1 MRSFSL
7 TLRSASL
14 FGIITLMSACT
25 SSDPAESSSTS
36 INTEKLFTAD
46 IVIPAGDDLTGLY
59 SFNSD
64 NARSAERARFY
75 QGDNM
80 FFEMNTDQSLQG
92 WEYMAYVYQNED
104 GHDAVYVY
112 NYSKSAS
119 KKITELWDYDGE
131 ICSILPVL
139 SGNQTI
145 YDDQER
151 HKAKL
156 SHRKQIYVEVPQTPA
171 QACDPLLN
179 LRIEISFEK
188 GLNAADINIAQ
199 RTSIARGLMIDY
211 EFSETVTDSN
221 GNSSIE
227 RGRDARVFDNRQGAI
242 EFKGIIEPSSSTESS
257 EETLYWSTVIA
268 DNSDIVFAEQV
279 SNTHVLLQ
287 TATDLYIA
295 LLSELFSFDSLSSSV
310 PDTIDR
316 ILFENSRHTLEVPNV
331 GSSVLVASNGADFII
346 RDNDSLYLYRD
357 EIFEKIYELPP
368 TVVSIELTL
377 LDDGDIYIAQHYN
390 GFSTLASA
398 IKAGATWDT
407 STSLLG
413 GLSSEQLLIDSIDD
427 NLYVST
433 FNLGPSE
440 FGWHARVFSAGVL
453 SEGPFENTQ
462 FLVSNRIDQ
471 TEKTPY
477 ILASD
482 DVDANAF
489 MIEPTLH
496 DYDEERADGRKLELD
511 SNENTIRDSD
521 GNAVTLNYGSI
532 GSTIQNASVLVVV
545 NDSYAYFDTLND
557 DDSQEKQFV
566 DLSENDASSIR
577 RMWTSDVD

>member
-36 INTEKLFTAD
+36 INTENIFTAD

-64 NARSAERARFY
+64 NVRSAERARFY
-75 QGDNM
+75 QGDDM

-145 YDDQER
+145 YDDRER

-156 SHRKQIYVEVPQTPA
+156 SHRKKIYADVPQTPA

-188 GLNAADINIAQ
+188 GLNAADINVAQ
-199 RTSIARGLMIDY
+199 LTSIARGVMIDY
-211 EFSETVTDSN
+211 ESSENVT
-221 GNSSIE
+221 
-227 RGRDARVFDNRQGAI
+227 GRDARVFDNRQGTI
-242 EFKGIIEPSSSTESS
+242 EFKGIIEPSSSTRSS
-257 EETLYWSTVIA
+257 EEILYWSTVIA

-316 ILFENSRHTLEVPNV
+316 ILFENSRHTLEVPNAS
-331 GSSVLVASNGADFII
+331 SSVLVASNGADFII

-357 EIFEKIYELPP
+357 EIFEEIYELPP

-390 GFSTLASA
+390 GFSTLASV
-398 IKAGATWDT
+398 IKTGATWDT

-413 GLSSEQLLIDSIDD
+413 GLSSEQLLIDSIDN

-440 FGWHARVFSAGVL
+440 FGWHARVFSAGAL

-482 DVDANAF
+482 DIDARAF

-496 DYDEERADGRKLELD
+496 DYDEERADGRELKLD
-511 SNENTIRDSD
+511 SDENTIRDSD

-532 GSTIQNASVLVVV
+532 GSTIQNASNLIVV
-545 NDSYAYFDTLND
+545 NDIYAYFDTLND

-566 DLSENDASSIR
+566 DLGENDSSSIR